1 MTCQIIKGPS
11 EELPVLVILL
21 GPDEDAGTLLEAL
34 GKDAGRATFVLI
46 RPSDWNTDLS
56 PWYALPLRKDGDAF
70 PGGAEAFLEEL
81 TETVIT
87 PLERQLHGTPAWY
100 GIAGY
105 SMAGLFAIY
114 SLYRTTMFSRAAS
127 VSGSLWYDGFPEYC
141 GSHSPAGNVTDV
153 YFSLGSKESRAKNP
167 RMAKVEDSTRAIF
180 SHMKEDGIETVFEI
194 NPGNHFQ
201 DPCGRMAKGIRWL
214 LRNKTK

>member
-1 MTCQIIKGPS
+1 MTCQIMKGPS

-21 GPDEDAGTLLEAL
+21 GPGEDAGTFLEAL
-34 GKDAGRATFVLI
+34 GKDA
-46 RPSDWNTDLS
+46 
-56 PWYALPLRKDGDAF
+56 
-70 PGGAEAFLEEL
+70 E
-81 TETVIT
+81 
-87 PLERQLHGTPAWY
+87 
-100 GIAGY
+100 
-105 SMAGLFAIY
+105 
-114 SLYRTTMFSRAAS
+114 RTTMFSRAAS

-153 YFSLGSKESRAKNP
+153 YFSLGSKESRTKNP

-180 SHMKEDGIETVFEI
+180 SHMEEDGIETVFEI
-194 NPGNHFQ
+194 NSGNHFQ